1 MTIEEIH
8 NNEALRRQQFPV
20 AEREIFLANA
30 SVCPLPKRVADAM
43 SDYVNRATQGDQE
56 LLFTPALFGEIR
68 RLAAE
73 ILVCD
78 STDIALIGPTSIS
91 LSLVANGLNFKRGE
105 NIVFSPDDY
114 PSNAVVWM
122 NLEKRGV
129 EPRPIF
135 PSEHGRITLEDIS
148 SIVDKNT
155 RLVALSSAHFI
166 SGYQVDIDT
175 IGAWLK
181 ERDVLFSI
189 DGIQTLGAINTPI
202 RNVDFFAADAH
213 KWLLGPCAAGIF
225 YVSPE
230 AREVLEP
237 SLLGWSN
244 VICQNYV
251 TPDTIT
257 FKNDARRYEAGSA
270 NLVGLAGMHAAIQM
284 LLEYGL
290 PEIEKTILSHTRHL
304 REVLQNKGY
313 TLACSD
319 DERLS
324 GITSFRKEDIDL
336 NALHHTLTDAKI
348 TVSLRQTR
356 DKKFWLRFSPH
367 FFNTREELDTAL
379 NLL

>member
-20 AEREIFLANA
+20 ADKEIFLANA
-30 SVCPLPKRVADAM
+30 AVCPLPKCVAEAM

-56 LLFTPALFGEIR
+56 LIFTPALFGEIR

-73 ILVCD
+73 ILDCD
-78 STDIALIGPTSIS
+78 ATDIALIGPTSIS

-122 NLEKRGV
+122 NLEKRGI
-129 EPRPIF
+129 ELRPLF
-135 PSEHGRITLEDIS
+135 PSEPGRITLEAICS
-148 SIVDKNT
+148 RVDENT
-155 RLVALSSAHFI
+155 RLVALSTAHFI
-166 SGYQVDIDT
+166 SGYQPDTDT

-189 DGIQTLGAINTPI
+189 DGIQTLGAISTPI

-230 AREVLEP
+230 ARKILEP

-244 VICQNYV
+244 VICPNYV

-270 NLVGLAGMHAAIQM
+270 NLAGLAGMHAAMKM

-290 PEIEKTILSHTRHL
+290 PEVEKTILKHTRHL

-319 DERLS
+319 DSRLS
-324 GITSFRKEDIDL
+324 GITSFRKENTDL
-336 NALHHTLTDAKI
+336 KALHDTFTEAKI

-379 NLL
+379 DLL